1 MSYDLHSETGAR
13 ASRMSLFAELKRRNV
28 LRVAAAY
35 VAVAWLVIQVVETIF
50 PAFGFG
56 DAAIRGVVIFLAIGF
71 LPAVIS
77 AWAFELT
84 PEGFVRD
91 SEVDRSSPTIRA
103 MGKRLDRLIMVALA
117 LALGYF
123 ALDKFMLDPARDRA
137 REQAIAEAA
146 KEAGRAEAE
155 RESAARAADG
165 PPMVAVLPFAAVG
178 GVEDS
183 VFFAVGVHDDLLTQL
198 AQQQSMRVIS
208 RTSVLEYK
216 DTQKNIR
223 EIGAELGADAILE
236 GGVQTAG
243 DRIRINAQLIDARTD
258 EHLWAET
265 FDRELTASNIF
276 DVQTEIAQAIA
287 TALHG
292 TLASPVETG
301 PGLIPTTNMAAYR
314 AYHEALALS
323 EEQLDLQ
330 SEAYRDLLRKA
341 ATLDPTYTRPWAELV
356 GSLTLSAS
364 GGDDPAAMAEAEQ
377 ALAHIQS
384 VAPGSADAL
393 IAQAYYTYYVIKDY
407 ELAHDIATQAQTLAP
422 SDPRLAAMKSWI
434 ERRLGDFDAQI
445 ETLRLARKLDPRNEW
460 RTDTLMWNLT
470 LAHRYDEAWAELQA
484 IDNPGYRAAFLGV
497 WLRVR
502 EHRDLGRLAGEMDAL
517 YEEYGEAVAV
527 EDRLYARLVNREFE
541 VAETLLN
548 EMPVPEKGRGWR
560 AVLIPDNTLY
570 EMELRWFLGQDDL
583 LARLVSDT
591 RARLAEYVPNGSV
604 KDSRVLLLSAML
616 TALEG
621 ETAETE
627 RLIRRWNRLES
638 TDWPER
644 VHNRDW
650 SCQILGMAGAAE
662 SAVEC
667 IRTGL
672 EQPSRV
678 MPYLEPLLPYY
689 DPIRGDPAFVALQ
702 DELRAGEQASSGTV
716 ERPQ

>member
-1 MSYDLHSETGAR
+1 M
-13 ASRMSLFAELKRRNV
+13 
-28 LRVAAAY
+28 
-35 VAVAWLVIQVVETIF
+35 
-50 PAFGFG
+50 
-56 DAAIRGVVIFLAIGF
+56 
-71 LPAVIS
+71 
-77 AWAFELT
+77 
-84 PEGFVRD
+84 
-91 SEVDRSSPTIRA
+91 
-103 MGKRLDRLIMVALA
+103 
-117 LALGYF
+117 
-123 ALDKFMLDPARDRA
+123 
-137 REQAIAEAA
+137 
-146 KEAGRAEAE
+146 
-155 RESAARAADG
+155 
-165 PPMVAVLPFAAVG
+165 
-178 GVEDS
+178 
-183 VFFAVGVHDDLLTQL
+183 
-198 AQQQSMRVIS
+198 
-208 RTSVLEYK
+208 EYK
-216 DTQKNIR
+216 DVQRNIR
-223 EIGAELGADAILE
+223 QIGQALGADAILE
-236 GGVQTAG
+236 GGVQSAG
-243 DRIRINAQLIDARTD
+243 NRLRINAQLIDAETD

-265 FDRELTASNIF
+265 YDRELTAADIF
-276 DVQTEIAQAIA
+276 DVQDDIARAIA
-287 TALHG
+287 EALPSV
-292 TLASPVETG
+292 LAAPVADSP
-301 PGLIPTTNMAAYR
+301 IPTQNMAAYR

-364 GGDDPAAMAEAEQ
+364 GRDDPAAMAEAEQ

-502 EHRDLGRLAGEMDAL
+502 EHRDLGRLAEEMDAL
-517 YEEYGEAVAV
+517 FEEYGEAMAL
-527 EDRLYARLVNREFE
+527 EDRLYARVVNREFE
-541 VAETLLN
+541 VAQTLLN

-560 AVLIPDNTLY
+560 TVIIPDNTLY

-583 LARLVSDT
+583 LAPLVSDT
-591 RARLAEYVPNGSV
+591 RARLAEYVPDGSV
-604 KDSRVLLLSAML
+604 KDSRVLLLTAML
-616 TALEG
+616 AALEG
-621 ETAETE
+621 DIEETE

-672 EQPSRV
+672 EQPSRI

-689 DPIRGDPAFVALQ
+689 DPVRGDPAFVALQ
-702 DELRAGEQASSGTV
+702 DELGRVEQESPGTV
-716 ERPQ
+716 ERPE

>member
-1 MSYDLHSETGAR
+1 
-13 ASRMSLFAELKRRNV
+13 MSLFSELKRRNV

-35 VAVAWLVIQVVETIF
+35 VAVAWLVIQVTETLF
-50 PAFGFG
+50 PVFGFS
-56 DAAIRGVVIFLAIGF
+56 DAAIRGVVILLAVGF
-71 LPAVIS
+71 VPAVIS

-84 PEGFVRD
+84 SKGLIPEQ
-91 SEVDRSSPTIRA
+91 EVDRSSPAIRQ
-103 MGKRLDRLIMVALA
+103 MTRRLDRLIMVALA

-123 ALDKFMLDPARDRA
+123 AFDKFVLDPARDKVREQEIAQAA
-137 REQAIAEAA
+137 REQA
-146 KEAGRAEAE
+146 RAEAVGE
-155 RESAARAADG
+155 TENDRAPSG
-165 PPMVAVLPFAAVG
+165 PPMLAVLPFAATG
-178 GVEDS
+178 GGEDS
-183 VFFAVGVHDDLLTQL
+183 AFFAVGVHDDLLTQL

-292 TLASPVETG
+292 TLATPVETG

-341 ATLDPTYTRPWAELV
+341 ATLDPIYTRPWAELV

-364 GGDDPAAMAEAEQ
+364 GRDDPAAMAEAEQ

-407 ELAHDIATQAQTLAP
+407 ELAHDIAMQAQTLAP

-445 ETLRLARKLDPRNEW
+445 ETLRLARKLDPRNQW

-502 EHRDLGRLAGEMDAL
+502 EHRDLGRLAEEMDAL
-517 YEEYGEAVAV
+517 FEEYGEAMAL
-527 EDRLYARLVNREFE
+527 EDRLYARVVNREFE
-541 VAETLLN
+541 VAQTLLN

-560 AVLIPDNTLY
+560 TVIIPDNTLY

-583 LARLVSDT
+583 LAPLVSDT
-591 RARLAEYVPNGSV
+591 RARLAEYVPDGSV